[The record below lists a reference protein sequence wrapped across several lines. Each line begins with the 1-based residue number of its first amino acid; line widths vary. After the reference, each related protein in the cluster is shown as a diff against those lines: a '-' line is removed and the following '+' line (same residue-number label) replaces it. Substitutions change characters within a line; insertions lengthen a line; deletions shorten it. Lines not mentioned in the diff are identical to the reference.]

1 MKEDLV
7 LFCNAKEFESNEIVD
22 FIVLSG
28 MFFIYI
34 FMENKRPLFHVFEK
48 QNKTKTDN
56 KAQTEEYLTYY
67 LKRVDSRIEPSSFCL
82 PTNNALPLGQ
92 AGFRGGARLIVC

>member
-34 FMENKRPLFHVFEK
+34 YGKETPAL
-48 QNKTKTDN
+48 
-56 KAQTEEYLTYY
+56 
-67 LKRVDSRIEPSSFCL
+67 SRI
-82 PTNNALPLGQ
+82 
-92 AGFRGGARLIVC
+92 